1 MLLLLLLPVI
11 CIAAEELVVID
22 IEGMTCDLWP
32 IAIKKSLVGIE
43 GVTAV
48 KISYEEKTGWVTVDE
63 AISNERLLEAIK
75 KAGPYT
81 GKIKE
86 RMKQQGS
93 KKE

>member
-43 GVTAV
+43 GVTEV
-48 KISYEEKTGWVTVDE
+48 KISYEEKTGWVSADE
-63 AISNERLLEAIK
+63 FVSNEQLLEAIK

-86 RMKQQGS
+86 RKKQKGNE
-93 KKE
+93 KE